1 MENVN
6 VKTEDLRRLMKDVAQ
21 IKEMLMVEK
30 EGREM
35 EEIELTNWA
44 KKELEEARKRPE
56 KEYVL
61 LEDIKKRILSKSL

>member
-6 VKTEDLRRLMKDVAQ
+6 VKTEDLRRLMKDGAQ

-30 EGREM
+30 EVREM

-44 KKELEEARKRPE
+44 KTELEEARKRPE

-61 LEDIKKRILSKSL
+61 LEDIKKRILSKR

>member
-1 MENVN
+1 MENEIL
-6 VKTEDLRRLMKDVAQ
+6 KTEDLKRLMRDVTQ
-21 IKEMLMVEK
+21 IKEMLIAEK
-30 EGREM
+30 EEREM

-61 LEDIKKRILSKSL
+61 LEDIKKRILSKR

>member
-44 KKELEEARKRPE
+44 KTELEEARKRPE

-61 LEDIKKRILSKSL
+61 LEDIKKRILSKR